1 MGFFIPEEG
10 TIFKILTPILIIMII
25 ITLSLKWYSGK
36 LKTDFKNCQSKCDG
50 SLGHT
55 RDCAGDCAKS
65 FAHWKEHK
73 DSIFRIDA
81 EEMSMFPLILS
92 GISGVICFILFIPF
106 AVMAKN

>member
-10 TIFKILTPILIIMII
+10 TIFKILTPILIIMVI
-25 ITLSLKWYSGK
+25 ITLSLYWYSGK
-36 LKTDFKNCQSKCDG
+36 LKTDWKNCESKCDG

-55 RDCAGDCAKS
+55 RDCTGKCAKS
-65 FAHWKEHK
+65 FTHWKEHK

-92 GISGVICFILFIPF
+92 GISGFMCFILFIPF
-106 AVMAKN
+106 AVMAKD